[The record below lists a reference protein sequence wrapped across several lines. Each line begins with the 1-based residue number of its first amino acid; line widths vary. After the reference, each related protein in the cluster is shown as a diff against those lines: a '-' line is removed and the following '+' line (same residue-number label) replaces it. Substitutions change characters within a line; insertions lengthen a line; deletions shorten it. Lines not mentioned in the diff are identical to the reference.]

1 MKKGIRR
8 GGQEFLVA
16 LAAVVIILLPV
27 LGHALEPR
35 ELLVLANQNAASS
48 VGLARYYIKAR
59 GVPEENFLAL
69 WLTDQEYCGRDAYT
83 KQVATRVRRF
93 LREKDQAKR
102 IRCLVLMFG
111 LPLRIEPD
119 PLSPQEQ
126 PEMDELQRQ
135 QQALKLALE
144 DLGPEDEEKRV
155 ALEEEM
161 TGLSKRLASL
171 RKDDEVASL
180 DSELALVLDENY
192 QLAGFLPNPQFFGY
206 RGNPAARRS
215 GRVLMVAR
223 LDGPDE
229 KTVRRIIDDSIAT
242 EKVGLSGI
250 AYFDARRSRP
260 APGTEK
266 EAGHGYGLYDLSIHL
281 AAERV
286 RKDGRLAVVLD
297 DKTELFSPGS
307 APDAALYCGWYS
319 LAKYVG
325 AFTWRRGAVGFHIA
339 SSECATLKQKGSQ
352 VWCKRMLEEGVA
364 ATVGPVSEP
373 YVQGFPVPE
382 IFFNTLLE
390 GRLTLAECYALALP
404 FVSWRLVLIGDP
416 LYAPFKTRGTVKS
429 P

>member
-1 MKKGIRR
+1 MKTGIRR
-8 GGQEFLVA
+8 GEQELVVV
-16 LAAVVIILLPV
+16 LATLVIILLPV

-35 ELLVLANQNAASS
+35 ELLVLANQNATSS
-48 VGLARYYIKAR
+48 VGLARYYMKAR
-59 GVPEENFLAL
+59 GVPEKNFLAL
-69 WLTDQEYCGRDAYT
+69 WLTDKEYCGRDAYA
-83 KQVATRVRRF
+83 KQVAARVRKF
-93 LREKDQAKR
+93 LREKDQAGS
-102 IRCLVLMFG
+102 IRCLVLMYG

-119 PLSPQEQ
+119 PLSPKEQ
-126 PEMDELQRQ
+126 REMAELQRR
-135 QQALKLALE
+135 QQALKVALE
-144 DLGPEDEEKRV
+144 DLGPEGEDKRV
-155 ALEEEM
+155 ALGEEM
-161 TGLSKRLASL
+161 AGLSKQLASL

-180 DSELALVLDENY
+180 DSELALVLDEHY
-192 QLAGFLPNPQFFGY
+192 QLAGFLPNPQFLGY
-206 RGNPAARRS
+206 RGSPAAERP
-215 GRVLMVAR
+215 GRVFMVAR

-242 EKVGLSGI
+242 EKEGLSGT
-250 AYFDARRSRP
+250 AYFDARRPRP
-260 APGTEK
+260 ASSSEG
-266 EAGHGYGLYDLSIHL
+266 EASHGYGLYDLSIHL

-325 AFTWRRGAVGFHIA
+325 AFTWHRGAVGFHIA
-339 SSECATLKQKGSQ
+339 SSECSTLKQKGSQ

-382 IFFNTLLE
+382 IFFGTLIE
-390 GRLTLAECYALALP
+390 GRLTLAECYALAQP

-416 LYAPFKTRGTVKS
+416 LYAPFKARGTGIS
-429 P
+429 S